1 MEAET
6 AAFGYPSRARISR
19 PAPSSAE
26 RRAAVSQTATQPVA
40 KCSNGSILEPE
51 RFAPI
56 EVTTFLE
63 NRFRVQRFPAMRYR
77 GPFPTPTGSPC
88 RCGDGPGTD
97 LRRRIADQARR
108 ETDRGG
114 DQINSG
120 LCSRDDGHGTSVS
133 GPSHTQEGA
142 RLALPD
148 STRRRDDHRG
158 ISSTSFPSLS
168 RATRR

>member
-63 NRFRVQRFPAMRYR
+63 NRFCVQRFPATRSARQGRKAISLGGLPAVAIMSLFRDKQLE
-77 GPFPTPTGSPC
+77 C
-88 RCGDGPGTD
+88 R
-97 LRRRIADQARR
+97 R
-108 ETDRGG
+108 
-114 DQINSG
+114 
-120 LCSRDDGHGTSVS
+120 
-133 GPSHTQEGA
+133 
-142 RLALPD
+142 
-148 STRRRDDHRG
+148 
-158 ISSTSFPSLS
+158 
-168 RATRR
+168 